1 MKPSFNFVGLS
12 GSLREKSYS
21 SSVLATFEQLLSA
34 RGHGLGRVDIGEMPH
49 YNQDIEDTVVP
60 EPGADARERVK
71 HCDGI
76 VIVTPEFNHG
86 IPGVLKNALDW
97 LSRPAFASCF
107 ADKAVLFCTL
117 SPGALGG
124 VRAQHQLRETL
135 SSMLC
140 DLVPMPEI
148 VIGNVAQKCA
158 NGMLS
163 DQSTIDF
170 IATSID
176 QLTRG
181 IAIRSGAEL
190 AFSGPA

>member
-60 EPGADARERVK
+60 EPVADARERVK

-107 ADKAVLFCTL
+107 ADKPVLFCTL

>member
-60 EPGADARERVK
+60 EPVADARERVK

-86 IPGVLKNALDW
+86 IPGVLKNAFDW

-107 ADKAVLFCTL
+107 ADKPVLFCTL